1 MGKTTVKIS
10 FLFFAM
16 LTVIFAMDEKMI
28 SIVAIFSVALHEL
41 GHIAAMMVLKKHPA
55 EIYFGIFGVRI
66 KHNTYKLSYGQELF
80 VVICGPLV
88 NAILFVTFFVVYLAF
103 EEYLFLVISAVNL
116 SVGAFNL
123 LPVFALDGGRI
134 LQSVLSRFMS
144 AEKTCSVM
152 RLVSVSVSLAVVLAG
167 TLLAV
172 KTGANFS
179 LLATGVYLSVM
190 CIKAIKI

>member
-1 MGKTTVKIS
+1 M
-10 FLFFAM
+10 
-16 LTVIFAMDEKMI
+16 
-28 SIVAIFSVALHEL
+28 
-41 GHIAAMMVLKKHPA
+41 
-55 EIYFGIFGVRI
+55 
-66 KHNTYKLSYGQELF
+66 F